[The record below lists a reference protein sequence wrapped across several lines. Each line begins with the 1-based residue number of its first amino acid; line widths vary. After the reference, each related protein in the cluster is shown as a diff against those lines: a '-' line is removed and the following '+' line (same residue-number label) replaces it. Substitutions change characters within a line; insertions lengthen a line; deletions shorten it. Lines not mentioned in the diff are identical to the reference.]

1 MSPSVRKALEITK
14 RVLVWVVIAIAILMT
29 VFTLLTVTFVDKNE
43 RSFFGVR
50 MMIVLTGSMRSEF
63 PEGDLI
69 ITTEPDPAK
78 LKVGDIITYET
89 DQINENGNGLE
100 LVTHKITAINK
111 NETGKITSFTT
122 AGTTTGAEDQLPV
135 YPNQIVGKYLFKIP
149 KLGYFFEFLKTTP
162 GYICCILI
170 PFLLIIGY
178 QGVNCVML
186 FRKYRSEQVS
196 EMKEERAKLE
206 EERAESQKMMQEL
219 LALKAQLEAQ
229 NNTPPSEDGN

>member
-14 RVLVWVVIAIAILMT
+14 KVLVWVVIAIAILMT

-69 ITTEPDPAK
+69 ITTKPDPAK
-78 LKVGDIITYET
+78 LEVGDIITYET

-111 NETGKITSFTT
+111 NEAGKITSFTT